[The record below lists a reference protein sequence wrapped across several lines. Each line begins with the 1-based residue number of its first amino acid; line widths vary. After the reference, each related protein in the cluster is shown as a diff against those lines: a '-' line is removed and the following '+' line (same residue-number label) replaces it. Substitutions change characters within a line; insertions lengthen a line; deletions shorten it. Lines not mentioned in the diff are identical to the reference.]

1 MQPSEKN
8 FFKFSFFDDLKL
20 NDVFKFSPNI
30 DKDIPSKF
38 YTVYY
43 KDETTTK
50 FNATY
55 GKELNRMEFANDTPR
70 EIMIFPNRKK

>member
-38 YTVYY
+38 FTVYQ
-43 KDETTTK
+43 KNEKTTK
-50 FNATY
+50 FNAKY
-55 GKELNRMEFANDTPR
+55 GKDLSNMELPNDAPR